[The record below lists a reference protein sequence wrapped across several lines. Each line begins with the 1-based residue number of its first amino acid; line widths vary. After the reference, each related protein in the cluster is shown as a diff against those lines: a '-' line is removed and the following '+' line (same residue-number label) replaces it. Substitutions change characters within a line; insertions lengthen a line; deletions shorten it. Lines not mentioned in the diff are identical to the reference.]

1 MNPVKLSVVI
11 ITFNEEKNIED
22 CLKSVLKVADEIVV
36 VDSYST
42 DGTRHICDRFNVRFI
57 ENSFAGHI
65 QQKNFAMR
73 QATYDVILALDA
85 DERLDPRMI
94 EEVLRIKADFVADG
108 YRVNRLNNYCGKFV
122 HFGEWNPDWK
132 IRLWD
137 RRKGEWGGE
146 NPHDK
151 VILNPGSNGKK
162 MKGRL
167 LHFTYRTPTDHFLQ
181 MHKFSEIAASEAFK
195 KGKRANFLVHLVLYP
210 YFIFIKVYF
219 LKLGF
224 LDGSTGF
231 VLAVHAAYYR
241 FLKYAKLRYLNT
253 TSR

>member
-36 VDSYST
+36 VDSHST
-42 DGTRHICDRFNVRFI
+42 DATRTICEKYNVRFI
-57 ENSFAGHI
+57 QNPFAGHI
-65 QQKNFAMR
+65 QQKNFAMW
-73 QATYDVILALDA
+73 QASNEVILSLDA
-85 DERLDPRMI
+85 DERLDARMT
-94 EEVLRIKADFVADG
+94 EEVLQIKSDFTADG
-108 YRVNRLNNYCGKFV
+108 YRVNRLNNYCGKFI

-137 RRKGEWGGE
+137 RRKGQWGGE

-151 VILNPGSNGKK
+151 VILKPGSNVQA
-162 MKGRL
+162 MRGRL
-167 LHFTYRTPTDHFLQ
+167 LHFTYRTPADHFLQ
-181 MHKFSEIAASEAFK
+181 MHKFSEIAAVEAFK
-195 KGKRANFLVHLVLYP
+195 KGKRVNFILHLVLYP

-241 FLKYAKLRYLNT
+241 FLKYVKLRYLST
-253 TSR
+253 PSH